1 MEIGQ
6 FVWSFARERWVT
18 QRNTILNVKTEK
30 FWKFF
35 RTSHFDR
42 VLCQSSNESRCKQER
57 SQVKIGD
64 PCQIRLKVKRPV
76 MRIPSLRYDN
86 SRRRKWS
93 PRKCGKYIELKNSD
107 LCSFSGMVKHV
118 QRNMSREMEKYIA
131 ALFCYCYQLWLFQ
144 PPHSASIT
152 IKAATNVSDSE

>member
-1 MEIGQ
+1 
-6 FVWSFARERWVT
+6 
-18 QRNTILNVKTEK
+18 
-30 FWKFF
+30 
-35 RTSHFDR
+35 
-42 VLCQSSNESRCKQER
+42 
-57 SQVKIGD
+57 
-64 PCQIRLKVKRPV
+64 
-76 MRIPSLRYDN
+76 MRISSLRYDN

-93 PRKCGKYIELKNSD
+93 PRIFGKYIKSKNSD

-118 QRNMSREMEKYIA
+118 QRNMSGGMEKYIA